1 VRDER
6 RLERDD
12 RRALVERRANLLRD
26 EYELAHAYQTSGSR
40 RLSKPARR

>member
-12 RRALVERRANLLRD
+12 R
-26 EYELAHAYQTSGSR
+26 SSR
-40 RLSKPARR
+40 RSDFGGAHQLEHVRSA